1 MEIVQMT
8 LLGVGDINLAMFIY
22 KSSLYF
28 LELPFNRVITINIL
42 C

>member
-8 LLGVGDINLAMFIY
+8 ILGVGDINVAMLIY

-28 LELPFNRVITINIL
+28 LELPFNREITISYL
-42 C
+42 R